1 MLYKIYLITN
11 LSNKKQYVGIT
22 KFSIEERFLQ
32 HTRRGFILTEA
43 IKKYGKEQFSIQLI
57 EQNESIKKGYELEQY
72 YIKEYG
78 TKVPNGYN
86 LTDGGDGLYGVVIG
100 DEDRKRRSKV
110 MKKLHKEKRT
120 GMHGKKHTEETKK
133 KMSETAKGKEK
144 PWLMGKKKSDEIR
157 EKIRQANIGRVL
169 SKETRKKISENHHNV
184 SGENNPMYGKKH
196 SEDTIEKIRQ
206 KQKNR
211 EKRVWINDGKI
222 ENLILE
228 NNELPE
234 GFNYGRISFKQK
246 KK

>member
-1 MLYKIYLITN
+1 MFYKIYLITN
-11 LSNKKQYVGIT
+11 LLNKKQYVGIT

-32 HTRRGFILTEA
+32 HTRRGFLLTEA
-43 IKKYGKEQFSIQLI
+43 IQKYGKEQFLI
-57 EQNESIKKGYELEQY
+57 ELIEKVESIERAYELEQY
-72 YIKEYG
+72 YIKKYD
-78 TKVPNGYN
+78 TKVPSGYN
-86 LTDGGDGLYGVVIG
+86 LTDGGDGLYGVVID

-144 PWLMGKKKSDEIR
+144 PWLIGKKKSDETK
-157 EKIRQANIGRVL
+157 EKIRQSNIGKVL
-169 SKETRKKISENHHNV
+169 SKEIRKKISENHHNV

-196 SEDTIEKIRQ
+196 SQETIEKIRQ

-222 ENLILE
+222 EKLILAKD
-228 NNELPE
+228 ELPKE
-234 GFNYGRISFKQK
+234 FNYGRILFKQK